1 MNSTLTTIAEV
12 WQLVGGGLTIL
23 LAVIASGHVV
33 LYKRDSRAAMA
44 WVGLIWLVP
53 VVGAV
58 LYVLFGINRIR
69 RRAALKRG
77 GRLSAVT
84 PEFPRVTLAS
94 ADQLPAGLERFAPLA
109 RLVDQ
114 VTGRPL
120 TAGNSVAPL
129 VTGDAAYPAMLQ
141 AIAEATR
148 SVAVSTYI
156 F

>member
-12 WQLVGGGLTIL
+12 WQLVAGGLTIL

-58 LYVLFGINRIR
+58 LYALFGINRIR

-77 GRLSAVT
+77 GRISAVT
-84 PEFPRVTLAS
+84 PEFPRVTALAS
-94 ADQLPAGLERFAPLA
+94 ADQLPAGLEGFAPLA

-120 TAGNSVAPL
+120 TA
-129 VTGDAAYPAMLQ
+129 
-141 AIAEATR
+141 
-148 SVAVSTYI
+148 
-156 F
+156 